1 MALKKFL
8 YAFAFVTITLTSY
21 SQISK
26 GGFKLEETNEKLP
39 EILLSFDAIYDNV
52 KVELTWSSN
61 TELNNNLYVVER
73 SKDAM
78 NFEAVT
84 TVKSFG
90 NNSNLISY
98 FDVDNTPFEGKSYYR
113 LTQIDKNGSVLSSR
127 LVSVN
132 NTSTASNSQQTIN
145 QEELTKQTNTAN
157 QEVLVVLRN
166 EKGEDAYSKVLVDQK
181 FNIIESDLSSKLNS
195 GAYTVVASSDNKLYS
210 RKVYVR

>member
-1 MALKKFL
+1 MALKKIL
-8 YAFAFVTITLTSY
+8 YAFAFVATTLTTY

-113 LTQIDKNGSVLSSR
+113 LTQIDKNGAVLSSR

-132 NTSTASNSQQTIN
+132 NTSTANASQQTIN
-145 QEELTKQTNTAN
+145 QEELSKQLNTVN

>member
-1 MALKKFL
+1 MALKKIL
-8 YAFAFVTITLTSY
+8 YAFAFVATTFTAY

-26 GGFKLEETNEKLP
+26 GGFKLEESNEKLP

-84 TVKSFG
+84 SVKSFG

-98 FDVDNTPFEGKSYYR
+98 FDVDNTPYEGKSYYR
-113 LTQIDKNGSVLSSR
+113 LTQVDKNGTVLSSR

-132 NTSTASNSQQTIN
+132 NTSTANNSQQAIN
-145 QEELTKQTNTAN
+145 QEELTNQTNTAN